1 MTDRTAGALAQV
13 TALDEERRRY
23 EAWLDQLDARRGS
36 VPDHVLERVH
46 RDYEARL
53 RDVLGRLAEHA
64 EMLRGVVDDRT
75 REVALV
81 RDEERQRRD
90 ERAEAELRALVGEY
104 TPDQWREISAR
115 GDAGLEELVARRVAL
130 EEELARLEEV
140 HALAATGGTPQALP
154 PATPPAARAELA
166 DAPAPQPMAPPATT
180 PRISGSVA
188 AHGPP
193 PPPAPRPADS
203 FDDWDDEDVGL
214 DDVGPRAGAPGAA
227 APGADRRAGRDGWVT
242 SDATEA
248 GAHVPAAGAPPAVTP
263 ASATPRGTDAVA
275 AKTLRCAECGTMNY
289 PTEWYCERCGG
300 ELAAL

>member
-23 EAWLDQLDARRGS
+23 EAWLDQLDARRGT
-36 VPDHVLERVH
+36 VPDHVLDRVH
-46 RDYEARL
+46 RDYEGRL

-104 TPDQWREISAR
+104 TPEQWSEISAR

-154 PATPPAARAELA
+154 PAAAPASRAGLA
-166 DAPAPQPMAPPATT
+166 DAPPARPTATPATT
-180 PRISGSVA
+180 ARISGSVA

-193 PPPAPRPADS
+193 PPPSRPADAADGWE
-203 FDDWDDEDVGL
+203 DDDVGL
-214 DDVGPRAGAPGAA
+214 DDVGRRAGSAGA
-227 APGADRRAGRDGWVT
+227 GTSGVDRRADRDAWLT
-242 SDATEA
+242 SDATEG
-248 GAHVPAAGAPPAVTP
+248 GAHVPSAGAPPAVTP

>member
-46 RDYEARL
+46 RDYEGRL

-75 REVALV
+75 REVVLV

-115 GDAGLEELVARRVAL
+115 GDAGLEELVQRRVAL

-140 HALAATGGTPQALP
+140 HALAATGGSPEAPPVAPSAPRPQ
-154 PATPPAARAELA
+154 LA
-166 DAPAPQPMAPPATT
+166 DAPAPQPMATPVTT

-193 PPPAPRPADS
+193 PPPARPADS
-203 FDDWDDEDVGL
+203 FDGWEDDDVGL
-214 DDVGPRAGAPGAA
+214 DDVAPRAGASGVA
-227 APGADRRAGRDGWVT
+227 APGVDRRAGREGWLT
-242 SDATEA
+242 SDATEG
-248 GAHVPAAGAPPAVTP
+248 GAHVPSAGSPPAVTP
-263 ASATPRGTDAVA
+263 PSPTPRGTDAVA

>member
-46 RDYEARL
+46 RDYEGRL

-104 TPDQWREISAR
+104 TPDQWQEISTR

-140 HALAATGGTPQALP
+140 HALAATGGTPEALP
-154 PATPPAARAELA
+154 PAAAPAPRAERAELA
-166 DAPAPQPMAPPATT
+166 DAPAAPPMPTPATT
-180 PRISGSVA
+180 PRVSGAVA

-193 PPPAPRPADS
+193 PPPPRPADA
-203 FDDWDDEDVGL
+203 FGGWEDDDPRLADVG
-214 DDVGPRAGAPGAA
+214 RAA
-227 APGADRRAGRDGWVT
+227 ATDRRGDRDAWLT

-248 GAHVPAAGAPPAVTP
+248 GAHVPAGAPPTVTP